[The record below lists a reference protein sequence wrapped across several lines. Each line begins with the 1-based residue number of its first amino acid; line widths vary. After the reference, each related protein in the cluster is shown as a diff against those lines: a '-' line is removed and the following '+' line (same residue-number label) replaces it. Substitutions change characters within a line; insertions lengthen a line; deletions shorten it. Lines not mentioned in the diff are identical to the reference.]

1 MPYIQGYTQQVTN
14 TSGSG
19 SVPKLSISG
28 AGASANARAQA
39 GANAIGLGKA
49 MGQWV
54 DVINKVNEQKDR
66 ESALTAMDEYNKAMN
81 ETLYNKETGLM
92 YQQMESAADI
102 DQKFTEASKKAR
114 EAIMSNTKMHFA
126 ANSTALQHFFDSNDN
141 QTMARI
147 QKHQYGEREKVL
159 DAKLQSNI
167 DSLTLQMQSDYS
179 PEGMARGL
187 AAIDLGI
194 DARVGADGGER
205 SEQMKKKARANAI
218 ANVMQFALSNNDI
231 PGYQDLYNQ
240 YGNLLTPEARTKF
253 QQVSTQKYRGAFVR
267 NTAQEFFDKGM
278 TPEQAEA
285 ELRKRIADNVS
296 EGGRNVI
303 DDVRALKGKISF
315 YDNEGGTN
323 CMRTMG
329 IALKGT
335 PYEGQINVDQAIAT
349 AKENNQL
356 MSPDGYTPRPGDLAV
371 NEDGWHIV
379 MVTENGGTIQNGKSK
394 NGVYESEYS
403 AAQMS
408 SDGKVKYYIR
418 TSDYMGNNADK
429 GFNYSDEDI
438 DAIKQRMIVL
448 DNDRRRRENRALSDA
463 YDSVYQ
469 QAWQLEKQ
477 GVSFED
483 AFAKLVTNAGYSDAK
498 SEKNAEKAVLAIYG
512 KKSAG
517 SKGSGGAGNDSE
529 YGKGSHAVAVL
540 AIKEMFPRFGTKA
553 DMVEY
558 TKTKN
563 LSETDTGKLMTAW
576 KQYEDGTGEFAYKW
590 NDIKDRVM
598 GGDSSLPAEQKSEMW
613 ANCRA
618 AGVQFIFDF
627 MRNPENRGAMPTDE
641 QIIDACKKAKVKTAY
656 FTYETPG
663 KYWGTNESTFEVSS
677 GVLNRA
683 GIKDVRPYDE
693 THVLVFYK
701 SGKMAVE
708 LKNEFVDKFP
718 GIQ

>member
-19 SVPKLSISG
+19 SAPKLSISG

-39 GANAIGLGKA
+39 GANAINLGKGL
-49 MGQWV
+49 GQWV

-102 DQKFTEASKKAR
+102 DQKFTEASKKTR
-114 EAIMSNTKMHFA
+114 EAIMSNTRMHFA
-126 ANSTALQHFFDSNDN
+126 ANSAALQHFFDSNDN

-285 ELRKRIADNVS
+285 ELRKRIAS
-296 EGGRNVI
+296 SIPEGGRNI
-303 DDVRALKGKISF
+303 IEDVRALKGKIPF
-315 YDNEGGTN
+315 YAKDGTN

-356 MSPDGYTPRPGDLAV
+356 MNPDGYTPQPGDLAV
-371 NEDGWHIV
+371 NEDGNHIV

-418 TSDYMGNNADK
+418 TSDYMGSK
-429 GFNYSDEDI
+429 TSKEFNYNDEDI
-438 DAIKQRMIVL
+438 DAIKQRMNML
-448 DNDRRRRENRALSDA
+448 YNDQKRRENRALSEA

-477 GVSFED
+477 GVGVED
-483 AFAKLVTNAGYSDAK
+483 ALAQLVTNAGYSDAK
-498 SEKNAEKAVLAIYG
+498 SEKNAERAVLAIYGG

-517 SKGSGGAGNDSE
+517 SKGSGGAGNESE

-540 AIKEMFPRFGTKA
+540 AIKEMFPHFDSKA
-553 DMVEY
+553 DVVEY
-558 TKTKN
+558 AKTKN
-563 LSETDTGKLMTAW
+563 LSEGDTAKLMKAW
-576 KQYEDGTGEFAYKW
+576 DQYTEGEGEFKYNW
-590 NDIKDRVM
+590 SDIKDRVM
-598 GGDSSLPAEQKSEMW
+598 GGDSSLPAEQKTEMW

-618 AGVQFIFDF
+618 VGNQFIFDF
-627 MRNPENRGAMPTDE
+627 MRDPKNHGAMPTDE

-663 KYWGTNESTFEVSS
+663 KWWGTNENTFEVSP
-677 GVLNRA
+677 GVLTRA
-683 GIKDVRPYDE
+683 GIKDVKPYDD
-693 THVLVFYK
+693 TQVLVVYK
-701 SGKMAVE
+701 NGKVALEM
-708 LKNEFVDKFP
+708 KRDFVDKFP
-718 GIQ
+718 GI